1 MCFLKGKDELI
12 IHLKDYIG
20 TRIESPRIS
29 IRNLSEEDRER
40 HALVNFPSVKP
51 VWLKSEHPV

>member
-12 IHLKDYIG
+12 KDYIG

-29 IRNLSEEDRER
+29 IRNLSGEDRER